1 MPASV
6 LGVPPWSLHFCLR
19 NLAFAYIRVSTDRQ
33 DLSVEAQTLSCQR
46 YAAFQELPLAD
57 EHLFAEPNTSGSQPF
72 LNRPEGLRLVQTA
85 QAHVAAGHKVTVI
98 VPKVDRLGRDT
109 VDVSNTARLFE
120 ELGVRLVLL
129 DINVDTRS
137 PMGRAFMQIAAVF
150 AELELS
156 RIRERT
162 KAALD
167 QKRADGYLTGTLTYG
182 WDAEETGEVT
192 AKGTRLRR
200 VSDNCS
206 EQEQILRMVQWHTD
220 GLTFYAIARR
230 LNGDGIK
237 FKTGRTWA
245 GGTVCK
251 LLHSRTVTDWLALR
265 ATGAVTA

>member
-1 MPASV
+1 M
-6 LGVPPWSLHFCLR
+6 

-33 DLSVEAQTLSCQR
+33 DLSVEAQSESCQR

-57 EHLFAEPNTSGSQPF
+57 EHIFAEPNVSGSIPF
-72 LNRPEGLRLVQTA
+72 LNRPEALRLVQTA
-85 QAHVAAGHKVTVI
+85 QAHLATGDNVTVL

-109 VDVSNTARLFE
+109 VDVSNTAKLFE
-120 ELGVRLVLL
+120 EIGVRLVLL

-137 PMGRAFMQIAAVF
+137 PIGRAFMQIAAVF

-206 EQEQILRMVQWHTD
+206 EQEQILRMVQWRTA
-220 GLTFYAIARR
+220 GLTYYAIAKR

-237 FKTGRTWA
+237 TKHDRVWC
-245 GGTVCK
+245 GGTVSK
-251 LLHSRTVTDWLALR
+251 LLGSRTVNDWLA
-265 ATGAVTA
+265 ANNTNPEADHSPG